1 MPTITNAEIPG
12 VLEALGTIAR
22 CKLPVA
28 GKLRV
33 VKVTRA
39 LQAQWQDVLEVR
51 EGLVRECCQL
61 GEDGEPVREEHPDGT
76 VSFPWRDE
84 AARVEFNRRWGELLA
99 ESFTHPWGIE
109 PAHVAPVDPAH
120 DEVTAEML
128 LALGDFFIE
137 PEEDGD
143 G

>member
-1 MPTITNAEIPG
+1 MGWCVSAACWGRTG
-12 VLEALGTIAR
+12 SR
-22 CKLPVA
+22 CV
-28 GKLRV
+28 RS
-33 VKVTRA
+33 TRTGRYHTRGA
-39 LQAQWQDVLEVR
+39 TR
-51 EGLVRECCQL
+51 R
-61 GEDGEPVREEHPDGT
+61 R
-76 VSFPWRDE
+76 
-84 AARVEFNRRWGELLA
+84 RVEFNRRWGELLA

>member
-1 MPTITNAEIPG
+1 MPTITNAEVLG
-12 VLEALGTIAR
+12 VLEGLRKLAK

-39 LQAQWQDVLEVR
+39 LQAHWQDVLAVR
-51 EGLVRECCQL
+51 DGLVRECCVL

-84 AARVEFNRRWGELLA
+84 AARAEFNRRWGELLA

-128 LALGDFFIE
+128 LALGDVFVA
-137 PEEDGD
+137 EEEGD